1 MSYYRTL
8 IQQATSFVNLLV
20 AAYKFENNGNDSY
33 INAYNG
39 TVGSFVV
46 FSTTNAVDGSAG
58 QFGNNVNSRITI
70 ADNDA
75 FSFTDGT
82 NDKPFSIKAD
92 IYINQTATINS
103 IYSRYS
109 GSNNN
114 TSEYIFYVRSTNKLA
129 VLLFNKA
136 PGGVYIGAEVSTAL
150 SNNTAYN
157 VIVTYNGSGSWT
169 GIKIYVNGVS
179 QTLSALNNG
188 SGYTSMGNTSLLTQ
202 IANTSTAN
210 NPFRGTID
218 ELYIFKAELNQ
229 VQIDVL
235 QTKYFPNF

>member
-33 INAYNG
+33 INGYNG
-39 TVGSFVV
+39 TVGSAVV
-46 FSTTNAVDGSAG
+46 FSSTNAVDGLAG
-58 QFGNNVNSRITI
+58 QFGDNTNSRITI

-82 NDKPFSIKAD
+82 NDKPFSIKAN
-92 IYINQTATINS
+92 INYNQLGAINP
-103 IYSRYS
+103 IFSRYT

-114 TSEYIFYVRSTNKLA
+114 TSEYLFYLRSNGKLA
-129 VLLFNKA
+129 LLLFNKA
-136 PGGVYIGAEVSTAL
+136 SGGVYIGAEVTTPL
-150 SNNTAYN
+150 SNNTPYN
-157 VIVTYNGSGSWT
+157 VIVTNNGSGLWT

-179 QTLSALNNG
+179 QTLSALNHG
-188 SGYTSMGNTSLLTQ
+188 SGYTSMGNTSLLSQ
-202 IANTSTAN
+202 IANTSTTS

-229 VQIDVL
+229 VQVDAL
-235 QTKYFPNF
+235 QTKYYPNF

>member
-1 MSYYRTL
+1 MSYYRSL
-8 IQQATSFVNLLV
+8 IQTVTTFKNLLV
-20 AAYKFENNGNDSY
+20 AAYKLSDGTDSY

-39 TVGSFVV
+39 TVGSAVI

-58 QFGNNVNSRITI
+58 QFGDNTNSRITI

-82 NDKPFSIKAD
+82 NDKPFSIKAN
-92 IYINQTATINS
+92 IYYVQLGAINPIFC
-103 IYSRYS
+103 RYS

-114 TSEYIFYVRSTNKLA
+114 TSEYLFYLRSNGKLA
-129 VLLFNKA
+129 LLLFNKA
-136 PGGVYIGAEVSTAL
+136 SGGVYIGAETSAAL
-150 SNNTAYN
+150 VVNTAYN
-157 VIVTYNGSGSWT
+157 VVCTYSGSGSWT

-202 IANTSTAN
+202 IANTSTTS

-218 ELYIFKAELNQ
+218 ELYIFKSELNQ

>member
-8 IQQATSFVNLLV
+8 IQQATTFVNLLV

-33 INAYNG
+33 INGYNG
-39 TVGSFVV
+39 TVGSAVI

-82 NDKPFSIKAD
+82 NDKPFSIKAN
-92 IYINQTATINS
+92 INYTSLS
-103 IYSRYS
+103 IISPIFSRYT

-114 TSEYIFYVRSTNKLA
+114 TSEYLFYLRSTGKLA
-129 VLLFNKA
+129 LLLFNKA
-136 PGGVYIGAEVSTAL
+136 AGGVYIGAEVSTAL

-202 IANTSTAN
+202 IANNSTTS

-218 ELYIFKAELNQ
+218 ELYVFNAELTPA
-229 VQIDVL
+229 QITTL
-235 QTKYFPNF
+235 QTNYYPSF

>member
-20 AAYKFENNGNDSY
+20 AAYKFENNGNDSHT
-33 INAYNG
+33 NAYNG
-39 TVGSFVV
+39 TVGSAVV
-46 FSTTNAVDGSAG
+46 FSATNAVDGSAG
-58 QFGNNVNSRITI
+58 QFGLDPNSRITI
-70 ADNDA
+70 ADNNA

-82 NDKPFSIKAD
+82 NDKPFSIKAN
-92 IYINQTATINS
+92 IYITQLGAINS
-103 IYSRYS
+103 IFSRYT

-136 PGGVYIGAEVSTAL
+136 AGGVYIGAEVTTPL
-150 SNNTAYN
+150 SNNTPYN
-157 VIVTYNGSGSWT
+157 VIVTYDGSGLWT
-169 GIKIYVNGVS
+169 GIKIYLDGVS
-179 QTLSALNNG
+179 QTLAPLNNG

-210 NPFRGTID
+210 YPFRGTID
-218 ELYIFKAELNQ
+218 ELYVFNAELTPA
-229 VQIDVL
+229 QITTL
-235 QTKYFPNF
+235 QTNYYPNF

>member
-1 MSYYRTL
+1 MFNPAYFYNSNSSL
-8 IQQATSFVNLLV
+8 IKKDLL
-20 AAYKFENNGNDSY
+20 AAYKLSDGTDSY

-39 TVGSFVV
+39 TVGSAVI

-58 QFGNNVNSRITI
+58 QFNNNVNSRITI

-82 NDKPFSIKAD
+82 NDKPFSIKAN
-92 IYINQTATINS
+92 IYCTQLGGISPIFC
-103 IYSRYS
+103 RYT

-114 TSEYIFYVRSTNKLA
+114 TSEYLFYLRSNGKLA
-129 VLLFNKA
+129 LLLFNKA
-136 PGGVYIGAEVSTAL
+136 SGGVYIGAETSAAL
-150 SNNTAYN
+150 VVNTAYN
-157 VIVTYNGSGSWT
+157 VVCTYSGSGSWT
-169 GIKIYVNGVS
+169 GIKLYVNGVS

-202 IANTSTAN
+202 IANTSTTN
-210 NPFRGTID
+210 NSFRGTID
-218 ELYIFKAELNQ
+218 ELYPFKSELNQ
-229 VQIDVL
+229 AQIDVL

>member
-39 TVGSFVV
+39 TVGSAVI

-58 QFGNNVNSRITI
+58 QFGNDTYSRITI

-82 NDKPFSIKAD
+82 NDKPFSIKAN
-92 IYINQTATINS
+92 IYITQTAIINTIF
-103 IYSRYS
+103 SRYT

-114 TSEYIFYVRSTNKLA
+114 TSEYILYIRSTNKLA
-129 VLLFNKA
+129 LLLFNKA
-136 PGGVYIGAEVSTAL
+136 AGGVYIGAEVTTAL

-202 IANTSTAN
+202 IANTSTTN

-218 ELYIFKAELNQ
+218 ELYVFNAELTPA
-229 VQIDVL
+229 QITTL
-235 QTKYFPNF
+235 QTNYYPSF

>member
-1 MSYYRTL
+1 MFNPAYFYNSNSSL
-8 IQQATSFVNLLV
+8 IKKDLL
-20 AAYKFENNGNDSY
+20 AAYKLSDGTDSY

-39 TVGSFVV
+39 TVGSAVI

-58 QFGNNVNSRITI
+58 QFNYNVNSRITI

-82 NDKPFSIKAD
+82 TDKPFSIKAN
-92 IYINQTATINS
+92 INYISLGPINP
-103 IYSRYS
+103 IFCRYT

-114 TSEYIFYVRSTNKLA
+114 TSEYLFYLRSNGKLA
-129 VLLFNKA
+129 LLLFNKA
-136 PGGVYIGAEVSTAL
+136 AGGVYIGAEVSTAL

-179 QTLSALNNG
+179 KTLSALNNG
-188 SGYTSMGNTSLLTQ
+188 TGYTSMGNTSLLTQ
-202 IANTSTAN
+202 IANTSVTTN
-210 NPFRGTID
+210 EYRGTID
-218 ELYIFKAELNQ
+218 ELYIFKSELNQ
-229 VQIDVL
+229 TQIDVL

>member
-1 MSYYRTL
+1 MFNPAFFFNSTSSL
-8 IQQATSFVNLLV
+8 IKKDLV
-20 AAYKFENNGNDSY
+20 AAYKLSDGTDSY

-58 QFGNNVNSRITI
+58 QFGDNTNSRITI

-82 NDKPFSIKAD
+82 NDKPFSIKAN
-92 IYINQTATINS
+92 INYNQLGAINP
-103 IYSRYS
+103 IFCRYS

-114 TSEYIFYVRSTNKLA
+114 TSEYLFYLRSNGKLA
-129 VLLFNKA
+129 LLLFNKA
-136 PGGVYIGAEVSTAL
+136 SGGVYIGAETSAAL
-150 SNNTAYN
+150 VVNTAYN
-157 VIVTYNGSGSWT
+157 VVCTYSGSGSWT
-169 GIKIYVNGVS
+169 GIKLYVNGVS

-188 SGYTSMGNTSLLTQ
+188 SGYTSMGNTSLLSQ
-202 IANTSTAN
+202 IANISTAN
-210 NPFRGTID
+210 NPFRGTLD
-218 ELYIFKAELNQ
+218 ELYIFKSELNQ
-229 VQIDVL
+229 TQIDVL

>member
-1 MSYYRTL
+1 MFNPAYFYNSNSSL
-8 IQQATSFVNLLV
+8 IKKDLI
-20 AAYKFENNGNDSY
+20 AAYKLSDGTDSY

-39 TVGSFVV
+39 TVGSAVI
-46 FSTTNAVDGSAG
+46 FSTSNAVDGSAG
-58 QFGNNVNSRITI
+58 QFNDNVNSRITI

-82 NDKPFSIKAD
+82 NDKPFSIKAN
-92 IYINQTATINS
+92 IYYVQLGAINPIF
-103 IYSRYS
+103 SRYT

-114 TSEYIFYVRSTNKLA
+114 TSEYLFYLRSNGKLA
-129 VLLFNKA
+129 LLLFNKA
-136 PGGVYIGAEVSTAL
+136 SGGVYIGAETSAAL
-150 SNNTAYN
+150 VVNTAYN
-157 VIVTYNGSGSWT
+157 VVCTYSGSGSWT
-169 GIKIYVNGVS
+169 GIKLYVNGVS

-202 IANTSTAN
+202 IANTSTTN

-218 ELYIFKAELNQ
+218 ELYPFKSELNQ
-229 VQIDVL
+229 AQIDVL